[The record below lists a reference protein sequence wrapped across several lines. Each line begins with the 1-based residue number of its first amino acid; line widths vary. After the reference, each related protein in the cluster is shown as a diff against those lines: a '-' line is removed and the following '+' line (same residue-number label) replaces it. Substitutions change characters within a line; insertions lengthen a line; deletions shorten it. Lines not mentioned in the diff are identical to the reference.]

1 MGQQQ
6 LLSLVL
12 CIVVVGATV
21 VAGAHVFGWEKKPK
35 SHDLAFQ
42 EALVMVLDIQMWKLT
57 PARIGG
63 GAAAHGFENLTFRK
77 LDYSHVLLSN
87 RVHKTENGCYRIHTT
102 GEAQHA
108 VLTLSSPSC
117 AARDYIAHVIIRGP
131 DPGDLAW
138 QHVPPTS
145 FDLFQR

>member
-12 CIVVVGATV
+12 CIVIVGATV
-21 VAGAHVFGWEKKPK
+21 VAGAHVFGWQKHPHN
-35 SHDLAFQ
+35 HDRAFQ
-42 EALVMVLDIQMWKLT
+42 EALTIVTDIQLWKIA
-57 PARIGG
+57 PGRFGG
-63 GAAAHGFENLTFRK
+63 GAEVQGFEDLTFRQ

-87 RVHKTENGCYRIHTT
+87 RVHKTENGCFRIHTT
-102 GEAQHA
+102 GEQQYA
-108 VLTLSSPSC
+108 VLTISSPSC
-117 AARDYIAHVIIRGP
+117 SARDYVAHVIIRGA

-138 QHVPPTS
+138 QYVPPSS